1 MKALFL
7 TFHGFHATNG
17 ISKKIHY
24 QVRALEANGVE
35 THLCYLS
42 ETQGIKYRMLDQ
54 EILAD
59 YGGGIKGKLYK
70 RFEFNSVFRYI
81 IKKQIDL
88 VYIRSDHNANPFT
101 IRLVRKIKKAGIH
114 VVMEIPTY
122 PYDQEYVL
130 SKRKIQLLID
140 KCFRQQL
147 AKHLDQII
155 TFSNY
160 KTIFGTSTLQISN
173 GIDFN
178 DIPVKQEA
186 NNTSQEIHL
195 IGVAEIHYW
204 HGFDRLLKGLANYY
218 IHSPQYKVYFHII
231 GDFFN
236 PGEREEYMSIIKEN
250 HLDPYVI
257 LHGRQ
262 AGQML
267 DLLFEL
273 CDFGI
278 GSLGRHRSG
287 ITNIKTLKNREYAAR
302 GIPFIYSEID
312 EDFENMP
319 YIMKIPA
326 NEEAVDIK
334 QILNFYNQLHI
345 TPLEIRNSIRHL
357 SWNNQMKKVL
367 DEMQKKDKIN
377 LNNNNIAN
385 FATLYTNKF
394 IPNKEKWPH

>member
-1 MKALFL
+1 M
-7 TFHGFHATNG
+7 
-17 ISKKIHY
+17 
-24 QVRALEANGVE
+24 
-35 THLCYLS
+35 
-42 ETQGIKYRMLDQ
+42 
-54 EILAD
+54 
-59 YGGGIKGKLYK
+59 
-70 RFEFNSVFRYI
+70 
-81 IKKQIDL
+81 
-88 VYIRSDHNANPFT
+88 
-101 IRLVRKIKKAGIH
+101 
-114 VVMEIPTY
+114 
-122 PYDQEYVL
+122 
-130 SKRKIQLLID
+130 
-140 KCFRQQL
+140 
-147 AKHLDQII
+147 
-155 TFSNY
+155 
-160 KTIFGTSTLQISN
+160 
-173 GIDFN
+173 
-178 DIPVKQEA
+178 
-186 NNTSQEIHL
+186 
-195 IGVAEIHYW
+195 
-204 HGFDRLLKGLANYY
+204 
-218 IHSPQYKVYFHII
+218 YFHII
-231 GDFFN
+231 GDFFSLR
-236 PGEREEYMSIIKEN
+236 EREEYMSIIKEN
-250 HLDPYVI
+250 HLAPYVI

-377 LNNNNIAN
+377 PNNNNIAN
-385 FATLYTNKF
+385 FAT
-394 IPNKEKWPH
+394 

>member
-42 ETQGIKYRMLDQ
+42 EKQGIKYRLVDQ

-70 RFEFNSVFRYI
+70 RFEFHSVFHYI
-81 IKKQIDL
+81 IKNQINL

-101 IRLVRKIKKAGIH
+101 IRLARKIKKAGIH
-114 VVMEIPTY
+114 VVMEIPTF
-122 PYDQEYVL
+122 PYDQEYV
-130 SKRKIQLLID
+130 SFKRKIQLLVD
-140 KCFRQQL
+140 QCFRKRL
-147 AKHLDQII
+147 AKYVDRII

-160 KTIFGTSTLQISN
+160 KTIFGTPTIQISN
-173 GIDFN
+173 GIDFD
-178 DIPVKQEA
+178 DIPMKQHV
-186 NNTSQEIHL
+186 NDTSQEIHL
-195 IGVAEIHYW
+195 IGVAEIHFW

-218 IHSPQYKVYFHII
+218 NTSPQYKVYFHII
-231 GDFFN
+231 GDFFTQR
-236 PGEREEYMSIIKEN
+236 EREECMSIVKEN
-250 HLDPYVI
+250 HLAPYVI

-262 AGQML
+262 TGKDL
-267 DLLFEL
+267 DLLFEQ

-287 ITNIKTLKNREYAAR
+287 ITHIKTLKNREYAAR
-302 GIPFIYSEID
+302 GIPFVYSEID
-312 EDFENMP
+312 DDFENMP

-326 NEEAVDIK
+326 DESIVNITT
-334 QILNFYNQLHI
+334 ILSFYNQLHT
-345 TPLEIRNSIRHL
+345 TPQTIRNSIQSL
-357 SWNNQMKKVL
+357 SWNNQMKKVI
-367 DEMQKKDKIN
+367 DAIIKAKNET
-377 LNNNNIAN
+377 
-385 FATLYTNKF
+385 F
-394 IPNKEKWPH
+394 

>member
-1 MKALFL
+1 
-7 TFHGFHATNG
+7 
-17 ISKKIHY
+17 
-24 QVRALEANGVE
+24 
-35 THLCYLS
+35 
-42 ETQGIKYRMLDQ
+42 MLNQ

-114 VVMEIPTY
+114 VVMEFPRIRTTKNTFY
-122 PYDQEYVL
+122 PKGKYNYLSTNVL
-130 SKRKIQLLID
+130 GNNLLNIWINHHLFQLQNDIRNL
-140 KCFRQQL
+140 
-147 AKHLDQII
+147 
-155 TFSNY
+155 N
-160 KTIFGTSTLQISN
+160 TSISN

-345 TPLEIRNSIRHL
+345 TPLEIRNSIRLFHGIT
-357 SWNNQMKKVL
+357 K
-367 DEMQKKDKIN
+367 
-377 LNNNNIAN
+377 
-385 FATLYTNKF
+385 
-394 IPNKEKWPH
+394 

>member
-1 MKALFL
+1 MKALFI

-17 ISKKIHY
+17 ISKKIYY
-24 QVRALEANGVE
+24 QVQALEANGVE
-35 THLCYLS
+35 THLCYLL
-42 ETQGIKYRMLDQ
+42 EEEGIKYRMLDQ
-54 EILAD
+54 EILAN
-59 YGGGIKGKLYK
+59 YGGGLKGKLCK
-70 RFEFNSVFRYI
+70 RIEFKSIFHYI
-81 IKKQIDL
+81 IKNQIDL

-101 IRLVRKIKKAGIH
+101 IRLVRKIKKNGIH

-122 PYDQEYVL
+122 PYDQEYA
-130 SKRKIQLLID
+130 SFKRKIPLLID
-140 KCFRQQL
+140 KCFRKRL
-147 AKHLDQII
+147 AKYLDRII

-160 KTIFGTSTLQISN
+160 KTIFGTPTLQISN

-178 DIPVKQEA
+178 AIPMKQEI
-186 NNTSQEIHL
+186 NDTSQEIHL

-218 IHSPQYKVYFHII
+218 IHSPQYNVYFHII
-231 GDFFN
+231 GDFFSL
-236 PGEREEYMSIIKEN
+236 REQEECVSIIKEN
-250 HLDPYVI
+250 HLEPYVI

-262 AGQML
+262 AGQVL

-357 SWNNQMKKVL
+357 SWNSQMKKVL

-377 LNNNNIAN
+377 PNNNNIAN
-385 FATLYTNKF
+385 FAT
-394 IPNKEKWPH
+394 

>member
-42 ETQGIKYRMLDQ
+42 EKQGIKYRLVDQ

-70 RFEFNSVFRYI
+70 RFEFHSVFHYI
-81 IKKQIDL
+81 IKNQINL

-101 IRLVRKIKKAGIH
+101 IRLARKIKKAGIH

-122 PYDQEYVL
+122 PYDQEYV
-130 SKRKIQLLID
+130 SFNRKIQLLVD
-140 KCFRQQL
+140 QCFRKRL
-147 AKHLDQII
+147 AKYVDRII

-160 KTIFGTSTLQISN
+160 KTIFGTPTIQISN
-173 GIDFN
+173 GIDFD
-178 DIPVKQEA
+178 DIPMKQHV
-186 NNTSQEIHL
+186 NDTSQEIHL
-195 IGVAEIHYW
+195 IGVAEIHFW
-204 HGFDRLLKGLANYY
+204 HGFDRLLKGLVNYY
-218 IHSPQYKVYFHII
+218 NTSPQYKVYFHII
-231 GDFFN
+231 GDFFTQR
-236 PGEREEYMSIIKEN
+236 EREECMSIVKEN
-250 HLDPYVI
+250 HLAPYVI

-262 AGQML
+262 TGKDL
-267 DLLFEL
+267 DLLFEQ

-287 ITNIKTLKNREYAAR
+287 ITHIKTLKNREYAAR
-302 GIPFIYSEID
+302 GIPFLYSEID
-312 EDFENMP
+312 DDFENMP

-326 NEEAVDIK
+326 DESIVNITT
-334 QILNFYNQLHI
+334 ILSFYNQLHT
-345 TPLEIRNSIRHL
+345 TPQTIRNSIQSL
-357 SWNNQMKKVL
+357 SWNNQMKKVI
-367 DEMQKKDKIN
+367 DAIIKAKNET
-377 LNNNNIAN
+377 
-385 FATLYTNKF
+385 F
-394 IPNKEKWPH
+394 

>member
-42 ETQGIKYRMLDQ
+42 EKQGIKYRLVDQ

-70 RFEFNSVFRYI
+70 RFEFHSVLHYI
-81 IKKQIDL
+81 IKNQINL

-114 VVMEIPTY
+114 MVMEIPTY
-122 PYDQEYVL
+122 PYDQEYV
-130 SKRKIQLLID
+130 SFNRKIQLLVD
-140 KCFRQQL
+140 QCFRKRL
-147 AKHLDQII
+147 AKYVDRII

-160 KTIFGTSTLQISN
+160 KTIFGTPTIQISN
-173 GIDFN
+173 GIDFD
-178 DIPVKQEA
+178 DIPMKQHV
-186 NNTSQEIHL
+186 NDTSQEIHL
-195 IGVAEIHYW
+195 IGVAEIHFW
-204 HGFDRLLKGLANYY
+204 HGFDRLLKGLVNYY
-218 IHSPQYKVYFHII
+218 NTSPQYKVYFHII
-231 GDFFN
+231 GDFFTQR
-236 PGEREEYMSIIKEN
+236 EREECMSIVKEN
-250 HLDPYVI
+250 HLAPYVI

-262 AGQML
+262 TGKDL
-267 DLLFEL
+267 DLLFEQ

-287 ITNIKTLKNREYAAR
+287 ITHIKTLKNREYAAR
-302 GIPFIYSEID
+302 GIPFVYSEID
-312 EDFENMP
+312 DDFENMP

-326 NEEAVDIK
+326 DESIVNITT
-334 QILNFYNQLHI
+334 ILSFYNQLHA
-345 TPLEIRNSIRHL
+345 TPQTIRNSIQSL
-357 SWNNQMKKVL
+357 SWNNQMKKVI
-367 DEMQKKDKIN
+367 DAIIKAKNET
-377 LNNNNIAN
+377 
-385 FATLYTNKF
+385 F
-394 IPNKEKWPH
+394 

>member
-42 ETQGIKYRMLDQ
+42 EKQGIKYRLVDQ

-70 RFEFNSVFRYI
+70 RFEFHSVLHYI
-81 IKKQIDL
+81 IKNQINL

-101 IRLVRKIKKAGIH
+101 IRLARKIKKAGIH

-122 PYDQEYVL
+122 PYDQEYV
-130 SKRKIQLLID
+130 SFNRKIQLLVD
-140 KCFRQQL
+140 QCFRKRL
-147 AKHLDQII
+147 AKYVDRII

-160 KTIFGTSTLQISN
+160 KTIFGTPTIQISN
-173 GIDFN
+173 GIDFDNIPMKQHVN
-178 DIPVKQEA
+178 D
-186 NNTSQEIHL
+186 TSQEIHL
-195 IGVAEIHYW
+195 IGVAEIHFW

-218 IHSPQYKVYFHII
+218 NTSPQYKVYFHII
-231 GDFFN
+231 GDFFTQR
-236 PGEREEYMSIIKEN
+236 EREECMSIVKEN
-250 HLDPYVI
+250 HLAPYVI

-262 AGQML
+262 TGKDL
-267 DLLFEL
+267 DLLFEQ

-287 ITNIKTLKNREYAAR
+287 ITHIKTLKNREYAAR
-302 GIPFIYSEID
+302 GIPFVYSEID
-312 EDFENMP
+312 DDFENMP

-326 NEEAVDIK
+326 DESIVNITT
-334 QILNFYNQLHI
+334 ILSFYNQLHT
-345 TPLEIRNSIRHL
+345 TPQTIRNSIQSL
-357 SWNNQMKKVL
+357 SWNNQMKKVI
-367 DEMQKKDKIN
+367 DAIIKAKNET
-377 LNNNNIAN
+377 
-385 FATLYTNKF
+385 F
-394 IPNKEKWPH
+394 

>member
-42 ETQGIKYRMLDQ
+42 EKQGIKYRLVDQ

-70 RFEFNSVFRYI
+70 RFEFHSVLHYI
-81 IKKQIDL
+81 IKNQINL

-101 IRLVRKIKKAGIH
+101 IRLARKIKKAGIH

-122 PYDQEYVL
+122 PYDQEYV
-130 SKRKIQLLID
+130 SFNRKIQLLVD
-140 KCFRQQL
+140 QCFRKRL
-147 AKHLDQII
+147 AKYVDRII
-155 TFSNY
+155 TFSNH
-160 KTIFGTSTLQISN
+160 KTIFGTPTIQISN
-173 GIDFN
+173 GIDFD
-178 DIPVKQEA
+178 DIPMKQHV
-186 NNTSQEIHL
+186 NDTSQEIHL
-195 IGVAEIHYW
+195 IGVAEIHFW

-218 IHSPQYKVYFHII
+218 NTSPQYKVYFHII
-231 GDFFN
+231 GDFFTQR
-236 PGEREEYMSIIKEN
+236 EREECMSIVKEN
-250 HLDPYVI
+250 HLAPYVI

-262 AGQML
+262 TGKDL
-267 DLLFEL
+267 DLLFEQ

-287 ITNIKTLKNREYAAR
+287 ITHIKTLKNREYAAR
-302 GIPFIYSEID
+302 GIPFVYSEID
-312 EDFENMP
+312 DDFENMP

-326 NEEAVDIK
+326 DESIVNITT
-334 QILNFYNQLHI
+334 ILSFYNQLHT
-345 TPLEIRNSIRHL
+345 TPQTIRNSIQSL
-357 SWNNQMKKVL
+357 SWNNQMKKVI
-367 DEMQKKDKIN
+367 DAIIKAKNET
-377 LNNNNIAN
+377 
-385 FATLYTNKF
+385 F
-394 IPNKEKWPH
+394 

>member
-42 ETQGIKYRMLDQ
+42 EKQGIKYRMLDQ

-59 YGGGIKGKLYK
+59 YGDGIKGKLYK

-81 IKKQIDL
+81 IKNQIDL

-101 IRLVRKIKKAGIH
+101 IRLVSKIKKAGIH

-122 PYDQEYVL
+122 PYDQEYIL
-130 SKRKIQLLID
+130 SKGKIQLLID
-140 KCFRQQL
+140 KCFRKQL
-147 AKHLDQII
+147 AKYLDRII

-160 KTIFGTSTLQISN
+160 KTIFGIPTLQISN
-173 GIDFN
+173 GIDFK

-186 NNTSQEIHL
+186 NDTSQEIHL

-218 IHSPQYKVYFHII
+218 IHAPQYKVYFHII
-231 GDFFN
+231 GDFFSLR
-236 PGEREEYMSIIKEN
+236 EREEYMSIIKEN
-250 HLDPYVI
+250 HLAPYVI

-334 QILNFYNQLHI
+334 QILLK
-345 TPLEIRNSIRHL
+345 L
-357 SWNNQMKKVL
+357 
-367 DEMQKKDKIN
+367 
-377 LNNNNIAN
+377 
-385 FATLYTNKF
+385 
-394 IPNKEKWPH
+394 

>member
-42 ETQGIKYRMLDQ
+42 EKQGIKYRLVDQ

-70 RFEFNSVFRYI
+70 RFEFHSVFHYI
-81 IKKQIDL
+81 IKNQINL

-101 IRLVRKIKKAGIH
+101 IRLARKIKKADIH

-122 PYDQEYVL
+122 PYDQEYV
-130 SKRKIQLLID
+130 SFNRKIQLLVD
-140 KCFRQQL
+140 QCFRKRL
-147 AKHLDQII
+147 AKYVDRII

-160 KTIFGTSTLQISN
+160 KTIFGTPTIQISN
-173 GIDFN
+173 GIDFD
-178 DIPVKQEA
+178 DIPMKQHV
-186 NNTSQEIHL
+186 NDTSQEIHL
-195 IGVAEIHYW
+195 IGVAEIHFW
-204 HGFDRLLKGLANYY
+204 HGFDRLLKGLVNYY
-218 IHSPQYKVYFHII
+218 NTSPQYKVYFHII
-231 GDFFN
+231 GDFFTQR
-236 PGEREEYMSIIKEN
+236 EREECMSIVKEN
-250 HLDPYVI
+250 HLAPYVI

-262 AGQML
+262 TGKDL
-267 DLLFEL
+267 DLLFEQ

-287 ITNIKTLKNREYAAR
+287 ITHIKTLKNREYAAR
-302 GIPFIYSEID
+302 GIPFVYSEID
-312 EDFENMP
+312 DDFENMP

-326 NEEAVDIK
+326 DESIVNITT
-334 QILNFYNQLHI
+334 ILSFYNQLHT
-345 TPLEIRNSIRHL
+345 TPQTIRNSIQSL
-357 SWNNQMKKVL
+357 SWNNQMKKVI
-367 DEMQKKDKIN
+367 DAIIKAKNET
-377 LNNNNIAN
+377 
-385 FATLYTNKF
+385 F
-394 IPNKEKWPH
+394 

>member
-42 ETQGIKYRMLDQ
+42 EKQGIKYRLVDQ

-70 RFEFNSVFRYI
+70 RFEFHSVFHYI
-81 IKKQIDL
+81 IKNQINL

-101 IRLVRKIKKAGIH
+101 IRLARKIKKAGIH

-122 PYDQEYVL
+122 PYDQEYV
-130 SKRKIQLLID
+130 SFNRKIQLLVD
-140 KCFRQQL
+140 QCFRKRL
-147 AKHLDQII
+147 AKYVDRII

-160 KTIFGTSTLQISN
+160 KTIFGTPTIQISN
-173 GIDFN
+173 GIDFD
-178 DIPVKQEA
+178 DIPMKQHV
-186 NNTSQEIHL
+186 NDTSQEIHL
-195 IGVAEIHYW
+195 IGVAEIHFW
-204 HGFDRLLKGLANYY
+204 HGFDRLLKGLVNYY
-218 IHSPQYKVYFHII
+218 NTSPQYKVYFHII
-231 GDFFN
+231 GDFFTQR
-236 PGEREEYMSIIKEN
+236 EREECMSIVKEN
-250 HLDPYVI
+250 HLAPYVI

-262 AGQML
+262 TGKDL
-267 DLLFEL
+267 DLLFEQ

-287 ITNIKTLKNREYAAR
+287 ITHIKTLKNREYAAR
-302 GIPFIYSEID
+302 GIPFVYSEID
-312 EDFENMP
+312 DDFENMP

-326 NEEAVDIK
+326 DESIVNITT
-334 QILNFYNQLHI
+334 ILSFYNQLHT
-345 TPLEIRNSIRHL
+345 TPQTIRNSIQSL
-357 SWNNQMKKVL
+357 SWNNQMKKVI
-367 DEMQKKDKIN
+367 DAIIKAKNET
-377 LNNNNIAN
+377 
-385 FATLYTNKF
+385 F
-394 IPNKEKWPH
+394 

>member
-42 ETQGIKYRMLDQ
+42 EKQGIKYRLVDQ

-70 RFEFNSVFRYI
+70 RFEFHSVLHYI
-81 IKKQIDL
+81 IKNQINL

-101 IRLVRKIKKAGIH
+101 IRLARKIKKAGIH

-122 PYDQEYVL
+122 PYDQEYV
-130 SKRKIQLLID
+130 SFKRKIQLLVD
-140 KCFRQQL
+140 QCFRKRL
-147 AKHLDQII
+147 AKYVDRII

-160 KTIFGTSTLQISN
+160 KTIFGTPTIQISN
-173 GIDFN
+173 GIDFDNIPMKQHVN
-178 DIPVKQEA
+178 D
-186 NNTSQEIHL
+186 TSQEIHL
-195 IGVAEIHYW
+195 IGVAEIHFW

-218 IHSPQYKVYFHII
+218 NTSPQYKVYFHII
-231 GDFFN
+231 GDFFTQR
-236 PGEREEYMSIIKEN
+236 EREECMSIVKEN
-250 HLDPYVI
+250 HLAPYVI

-262 AGQML
+262 TGKDL
-267 DLLFEL
+267 DLLFEQ

-287 ITNIKTLKNREYAAR
+287 ITHIKTLKNREYAAR
-302 GIPFIYSEID
+302 GIPFVYSEID
-312 EDFENMP
+312 DDFENMP

-326 NEEAVDIK
+326 DESIVNITT
-334 QILNFYNQLHI
+334 ILSFYNQLHT
-345 TPLEIRNSIRHL
+345 TPQTIRNSIQSL
-357 SWNNQMKKVL
+357 SWNNQMKKVI
-367 DEMQKKDKIN
+367 DAIIKAKNET
-377 LNNNNIAN
+377 
-385 FATLYTNKF
+385 F
-394 IPNKEKWPH
+394 